1 MIKLKWDSLV
11 IQQQRSSQKNKS
23 LNKDQMKEML
33 QFGANVIF
41 KATDNTVSDELIDD
55 LLNRGE
61 AKTNAL
67 HQQL

>member
-1 MIKLKWDSLV
+1 
-11 IQQQRSSQKNKS
+11 
-23 LNKDQMKEML
+23 MKEML